1 VKIERAFSLQP
12 QRRRE
17 EKEGLRMI
25 SGRWAGGEDEE
36 GGYRTKRGKI
46 KIVENMNGV
55 FYHCL
60 CIWRIPVHSPPFPLS
75 ISAAKRNLMNSSY
88 TLIFFLHPNNLLCWL
103 GCPEQGF
110 CFILARLKAEKNDIN
125 KVGIGFLLLPTS
137 FCRQVF
143 FVRQITNS
151 HSYMFIC

>member
-1 VKIERAFSLQP
+1 MAYFIIVSVY
-12 QRRRE
+12 
-17 EKEGLRMI
+17 
-25 SGRWAGGEDEE
+25 GE
-36 GGYRTKRGKI
+36 YPCTRP
-46 KIVENMNGV
+46 
-55 FYHCL
+55 L
-60 CIWRIPVHSPPFPLS
+60 FPLS

-103 GCPEQGF
+103 GCPEQRF

-143 FVRQITNS
+143 FLRQINNS
-151 HSYMFIC
+151 HSYVQLLSYTCMPIRGYSIPIAHFTNYF